1 MEQRLGRGLDSLISS
16 TVEVDNHRVS
26 DIELDKIRVN
36 PQQPRRKWN
45 EHTLEELANSIRT
58 HGVIQPVLV
67 RRSGKHYELIAGERR
82 YRASRIA
89 GLTRI
94 PAHEMDTKG
103 VHTLELALI
112 ENIQR
117 EDLNALDEAAAYR
130 QLLLQTQMTHQKL
143 AERVGKKRATV
154 SNALRLLDLPLEL
167 QTLVT
172 EGQLSAG
179 QARAVLGVK
188 DKSRMVELGRQASQE
203 GWSVRELER
212 RVRACSRPK
221 RHKKPSQASGETRN
235 AARYESDLR
244 LLYGTKAVITESG
257 GRGEVR
263 LAFYSSSD
271 RDRLLH
277 QLLTGEA
284 GSTKEA

>member
-16 TVEVDNHRVS
+16 TVEAESPRVS
-26 DIELDKIRVN
+26 EVDLDKIRVN
-36 PQQPRRKWN
+36 PKQPRQSWN
-45 EHTLEELANSIRT
+45 EGGLEELANSIKL
-58 HGVIQPVLV
+58 HGVIQPILV
-67 RRSGKHYELIAGERR
+67 RRSGDHFDLIAGERR

-94 PAHEMDTKG
+94 PAHETDAKG
-103 VHTLELALI
+103 VHSLELALI

-130 QLLLQTQMTHQKL
+130 QLLLQSQMTHQEL

-154 SNALRLLDLPLEL
+154 SNALRLLELPSEL
-167 QTLVT
+167 QALLT
-172 EGQLSAG
+172 EGLLSAG
-179 QARAVLGVK
+179 QARAVLGLK
-188 DKSRMVELGRQASQE
+188 DKGLMVELAEQASVE

-212 RVRACSRPK
+212 RVRQGTPK
-221 RHKKPSQASGETRN
+221 KKAKKASGEPKVRTEIS
-235 AARYESDLR
+235 RYEEDLR
-244 LLYGTKAVITESG
+244 NIYGTKVNITEDE

-263 LAFYSSSD
+263 LVFYSATD

-277 QLLTGEA
+277 HLLTGEA
-284 GSTKEA
+284 DAAHS